1 MHLSRFFSGFFCSQ
15 KTDWQQNGSRFFLF
29 FLLLPCASCLTA
41 IFSLVHT
48 ASEGDHMEEMHF
60 VYINAKGQVSA
71 QSICNV
77 SHSAEHVQ
85 GICNVIKQLRTFR
98 KDRVIKLV
106 ETADAASTFLM
117 TVKESDYSHIQL
129 SKPKTQKVT
138 FDVCFTGFKKADKD
152 RLIECAN
159 ANGMTVRSSVT
170 QNLQLLC
177 CGYNAGPTKVT
188 AARMKGVVILDENQF
203 ADFVKTGEIPEV

>member
-1 MHLSRFFSGFFCSQ
+1 
-15 KTDWQQNGSRFFLF
+15 
-29 FLLLPCASCLTA
+29 
-41 IFSLVHT
+41 
-48 ASEGDHMEEMHF
+48 MEEMHF
-60 VYINAKGQVSA
+60 VYINAQGQISA

-77 SHSAEHVQ
+77 SRSAEHFQ
-85 GICNVIKQLRTFR
+85 GICNVIKKLRTFR

-106 ETADAASTFLM
+106 DSADAASTSLA
-117 TVKESDYSHIQL
+117 TIKESDYSHIQL
-129 SKPKTQKVT
+129 GKPKVQKVT

-152 RLIECAN
+152 RLTESAT

-188 AARMKGVVILDENQF
+188 AARMKGIVILDENQF
-203 ADFVKTGEIPEV
+203 ENFVKTGEIPEA